1 MTTRAAEISPLV
13 YARTAG
19 ILFLILLVCG
29 PFSMTYLPS
38 VLVVPGDATA
48 TASNI
53 VASEPLFRL
62 GLISDSIV
70 FLSEIVLTV
79 VLYVLLKPV
88 SKTLSMVAA
97 SARLAMTVVQGV
109 NLLGNLTVL
118 LLLSGDAYLEAF
130 GPDQLHALVLL
141 VLNAHA
147 DGVHIW
153 VAFFSLHCLVLGWL
167 VYNSGYFPRVLGTF
181 LMFAALG
188 YMVNSFGSFLFPD
201 HQAVFGVVVAV
212 TAVVGEFP
220 FFFWLLIKG
229 VDVQK
234 WDELAP

>member
-1 MTTRAAEISPLV
+1 M
-13 YARTAG
+13 
-19 ILFLILLVCG
+19 
-29 PFSMTYLPS
+29 
-38 VLVVPGDATA
+38 
-48 TASNI
+48 
-53 VASEPLFRL
+53 
-62 GLISDSIV
+62 
-70 FLSEIVLTV
+70 
-79 VLYVLLKPV
+79 
-88 SKTLSMVAA
+88 
-97 SARLAMTVVQGV
+97 
-109 NLLGNLTVL
+109 
-118 LLLSGDAYLEAF
+118 
-130 GPDQLHALVLL
+130 
-141 VLNAHA
+141 
-147 DGVHIW
+147 
-153 VAFFSLHCLVLGWL
+153 AFFSLHCLVLGWL